1 MDILYHPDDD
11 WLSSESGSSQEVI
24 PPATDRVVIPPESE
38 TDVIPP
44 ETEPDVIPPE
54 TEPDVIPPETE
65 TDVIPPESETD
76 VILTETETDVIPP
89 ESETDVIPPESETDV
104 ILTESETDVIPTETE
119 TDVIP
124 PETEP
129 DVIPPETE
137 PDVIPPETE
146 PAVIPPESEPD
157 VIPPETEPDVI
168 PPESETDVILPES
181 ETDMILTETETDVIP
196 PETETDVI
204 PPESETDVIPIET
217 ETDVIPPQSETDVIP
232 PETEPDVIPP
242 ETETDV
248 IPPESETDVIP
259 PETETDVIPP
269 ESEPD
274 VIPPESETDVIPTE
288 SEPDVIPPETE
299 PDVIPPET
307 EPDVIPPESEIDVIR
322 PESETDVIPPE
333 SEPDV
338 IPSETEPDLIPPES
352 ETDVIPPETETD
364 VILTENE
371 TDVILTE
378 SETDVILTESE
389 PDVIPPETETDVIL
403 TETEPDV
410 IPPETE
416 PVVIP
421 PESEP
426 DMNPTEIETVLI
438 HPETDSVNES
448 VYLLAVTSQTVGGT
462 TEMLCVTVNPIEIV
476 TMSVT
481 LEYNQNSVAL
491 LMEES
496 VNQQYYRCL
505 SFQVPVVTVE
515 LVASITIKIIG
526 SKTFLNNATKILIK
540 PSSHLTILQTDK
552 PIYNPGQTVKFRVVS
567 LDTDFLTYNQT
578 DPNSNRIG
586 QWLNVSTHSGLADL
600 TYPINSEA
608 TKGIY
613 IITVWDDKN
622 QQIAQ
627 TFQVNDCV
635 LPKFEVTVQ
644 LPPVITILDTTAT
657 LKVCAKCSYGKPVS
671 GTVKTTVC
679 QHSYR
684 YGWQLFGEAPPP
696 DICEIYTMKTDRS
709 GCGLQI
715 LNLARFAL
723 SDMRYKASI
732 LVQSE
737 VEEDGTG
744 VIMTGSGSSSIT
756 SNIIT
761 LSFEDSPTT
770 YKPGMT
776 YEGKIK
782 VLGPDAYPLQRKVV
796 YLTVNYGEDKKSVRK
811 LITSHKGVAKFSL
824 NTEPWGLEQVNFE
837 ASYKTS
843 NKPVVQKENHLIP
856 NYPTADLFLQ
866 SFYSKSRS
874 FIKFKICLKPFK
886 CNKKAVIKAQYLIHH
901 SALAPGQK
909 TITFFYMVMSKG
921 HLVQQG
927 SIVEA
932 INPEREEHR
941 GNLALALKMMVK
953 LSPVAQVVLYAI
965 LPCGEAV
972 ADSMNFPIQLCLGNK
987 VSLRFSASQN
997 LPGHQASLMLKA
1009 APGSLCSVRAIDQR
1023 LLLMHPESVL
1033 NIHSVFNRLPVQ
1045 ELSGYPFIT
1054 NEEESNPIWENFRG
1068 AEASKSTDHFWKVD
1082 VYNTFKDIGVK
1093 VLTNVEV
1100 KKPKDCYED
1109 EDEAPALHSTEFS
1122 AVGLNTS
1129 KLLNSNCNYFPETWI
1144 WDLVPVSDSGAA
1156 ALNKTVPDSI
1166 TTWQAGAFC
1175 TSPVGFGVAP
1185 KTSLTAFQP
1194 FFVSLTKPC
1203 SVIHGEVFTLKA
1215 TVISYIKS
1223 CMMVMVTLAESQR
1236 FSVQTCTSCTN
1247 TQCLCDDE
1255 SWTIS
1260 WTIKPLVLGEVNM
1273 SVTAEAVKSSDL
1285 CGGKAVTVPQQGSIS
1300 SVIKSVQVQAEGTQQ
1315 SKSYNELL
1323 CPSVEKIIS
1332 LNLSD
1337 AYMKGSARAS
1347 VSVLGDLMGR
1357 ALQNL
1362 ASLLA
1367 MPYGCGEQNMLRF
1380 APNIF
1385 ILEYLESTNQL
1396 TSTIRRTADTYLVSG
1411 YQQELG
1417 YKHTDGSY
1425 SAFGMNDASGNTWL
1439 TAFVMKSFGKAKQY
1453 IFVDQMFVYQ
1463 AKTWLGNQQQANG
1476 CFASVGQLFHSDLKG
1491 GVNDEVTLSAYITAA
1506 MLELNYTVTDPVV
1519 DFSLTCLRNEY
1530 VQVKSTYAKA
1540 LLFYTFTLAGDQVM
1554 RNILMLDLDGKAIN
1568 SGGGRHWSREDGG
1581 SVVDSLEV
1589 EMTSYVLLALMCGPP
1604 LSGFDLGYSSSI
1616 VYWLSQ
1622 QQNAFGGFASTQDT
1636 VVALQALAK
1645 YSLVTYSS
1653 AGTVTVT
1660 VTSPSGLKDTFN
1672 INQSNRLLYQES
1684 QLQELPGDYNIR
1696 AEGEGCVYVQFTLDY
1711 NIPLP
1716 TDSSSFT
1723 ISASAAE
1730 DCKVSN
1736 SSLEL
1741 TITVMYGG
1749 KRAKTNMVVIEVK
1762 PLSGFRVDETSV
1774 QLVTNKSDPTNGAV
1788 KHVDRIEGKAN
1799 IYLNRLKKGE
1809 EKVYTLTIVQRHPV
1823 DNLKPAVVKVYDY
1836 YETGESAATSYT
1848 SPCEA

>member
-1 MDILYHPDDD
+1 MKRKKKRLH
-11 WLSSESGSSQEVI
+11 LEKEKTSSDTESEKEKEKTSSDTESEKEKEKTSSDTESEKEKEKTSSDNENENEKEKTSIDTESEKEKEKTSSDTENEKEKEKTSSDTESEKEKEETSSDTESEKEKETTSSDTGTEVI

-578 DPNSNRIG
+578 FPKIEVQDPNSNRIG

-796 YLTVNYGEDKKSVRK
+796 YLTV
-811 LITSHKGVAKFSL
+811 
-824 NTEPWGLEQVNFE
+824 
-837 ASYKTS
+837 
-843 NKPVVQKENHLIP
+843 
-856 NYPTADLFLQ
+856 
-866 SFYSKSRS
+866 
-874 FIKFKICLKPFK
+874 
-886 CNKKAVIKAQYLIHH
+886 
-901 SALAPGQK
+901 
-909 TITFFYMVMSKG
+909 MSKG

-932 INPEREEHR
+932 INPEREHR

-1100 KKPKDCYED
+1100 KKPKDYED

-1323 CPSVEKIIS
+1323 CPSDVVEKIIS